1 MRSASTLA
9 LTVLVFGSPVLLSA
23 QARKPVDPAATEVS
37 VGGARIELK
46 TSAWLNLQP
55 GPSDLPDTAPGAPLR
70 VTARVR
76 SMTGTHLPPG
86 FQVDSAIVSW
96 GHRSWAVAV
105 VPDMVTD
112 TAIAFR
118 LWGGPV
124 WLLKADSLDIIVR
137 THAPG
142 RRHQY
147 LRAPRVLLERAY

>member
-70 VTARVR
+70 VKARVR

-86 FQVDSAIVSW
+86 FQVDSTIVSW
-96 GHRSWAVAV
+96 CHRSWAVAV
-105 VPDMVTD
+105 VPAMVTD
-112 TAIAFR
+112 PATAFR
-118 LWGGPV
+118 WCGRPV
-124 WLLKADSLDIIVR
+124 WLLM
-137 THAPG
+137 P
-142 RRHQY
+142 
-147 LRAPRVLLERAY
+147 